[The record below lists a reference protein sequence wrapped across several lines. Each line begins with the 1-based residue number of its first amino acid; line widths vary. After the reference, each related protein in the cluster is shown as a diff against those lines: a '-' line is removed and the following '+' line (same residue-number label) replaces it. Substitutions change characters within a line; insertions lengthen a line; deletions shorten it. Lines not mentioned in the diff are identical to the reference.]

1 MCANFDP
8 DFTLSP
14 SVLYDVI
21 NTYYAQLSNN
31 LAGCCDTTIRSYSL
45 PQQAGGGAD
54 VTAESATADDS
65 TSEQD
70 NSDDDDVT
78 TAVYGSDEDTKKNDG
93 HLNIHFLYNSIITVH

>member
-21 NTYYAQLSNN
+21 DTYYTQLSNN

-45 PQQAGGGAD
+45 AQQAGGAD
-54 VTAESATADDS
+54 VTVESGVTSDDS
-65 TSEQD
+65 TSEQN

-93 HLNIHFLYNSIITVH
+93 ILNIHNSIITVH